1 LELLQLEYFRTV
13 ARLEHMTEAAGV
25 LHVTQSSL
33 SKTIRLLEE
42 DLGVSLFDRSGRKL
56 RLNEFGRS
64 FLPRVERALFELE
77 EGKREIVDLTKAD
90 YGTLALAVNT
100 AYMLPDILHRFRE
113 IRPHVQFHVQQ
124 LGTHEMEIRVKKGEV
139 DFCLSSPPVQGSEF
153 VCDIVFKERI
163 YVIVPTTHRFA
174 NRDRV
179 RLSELK
185 EERFVSLK
193 KGYGIRD
200 LMDFYCEKAGF
211 APQNAYEGDEPAT
224 LSLLVQAGLGISF
237 IPESALH
244 FWPVENIAV
253 LRIEEPLCKREIG
266 LSRHQSR
273 YLSSV
278 AKEFRQVIIEH
289 FRRMAQN
296 DAR

>member
-1 LELLQLEYFRTV
+1 
-13 ARLEHMTEAAGV
+13 
-25 LHVTQSSL
+25 
-33 SKTIRLLEE
+33 
-42 DLGVSLFDRSGRKL
+42 
-56 RLNEFGRS
+56 
-64 FLPRVERALFELE
+64 
-77 EGKREIVDLTKAD
+77 
-90 YGTLALAVNT
+90 
-100 AYMLPDILHRFRE
+100 
-113 IRPHVQFHVQQ
+113 
-124 LGTHEMEIRVKKGEV
+124 
-139 DFCLSSPPVQGSEF
+139 
-153 VCDIVFKERI
+153 
-163 YVIVPTTHRFA
+163 VIVPTTHRFA

-278 AKEFRQVIIEH
+278 AKEFLQVIIEH